1 MGLPS
6 VYARKKN
13 EAASVKFCG
22 VSPVSRMIVGE
33 RIVRT
38 CRSTKES
45 HEQRAMP
52 MHGTHIR
59 QSTARA
65 ADVVDATAGA
75 VAMGPPESDYLVIG

>member
-1 MGLPS
+1 
-6 VYARKKN
+6 
-13 EAASVKFCG
+13 
-22 VSPVSRMIVGE
+22 
-33 RIVRT
+33 
-38 CRSTKES
+38 
-45 HEQRAMP
+45 MP